1 LAKIE
6 GALERDPVAGAE
18 QVKRSL
24 VLALTPIKKQREC
37 AAILEKAIAT
47 GPEDGEVLEGL
58 LTQRIVVLNGLK
70 DYAGALVCAKSYFNA
85 CAMAHTADA
94 ITVLDREFLLP
105 NMEDRSRVE
114 QFRREQVAGSVPVA
128 PGQAGGGGKVS
139 ALMQG
144 IKVESGAY
152 QAGLAKMAD
161 DATLKG
167 ITRHVA
173 LLLVADMP
181 KEALA
186 VAKTGLAVA
195 ATPAEIAAAHELIAR
210 CYKAQDGTIGR
221 ANGWI
226 SGNPQTK

>member
-37 AAILEKAIAT
+37 AALLEKAIAT

-70 DYAGALVCAKSYFNA
+70 DYAGALACAKSYFNA

-94 ITVLDREFLLP
+94 ITVLDRQMLLP
-105 NMEDRSRVE
+105 NMEDRGRVE
-114 QFRREQVAGSVPVA
+114 QFRREQVAGAVPVA
-128 PGQAGGGGKVS
+128 PGQAGKVS

-144 IKVESGAY
+144 IKVEAGAY

-167 ITRHVA
+167 ITRHVV
-173 LLLVADMP
+173 LLLVADKG

-195 ATPAEIAAAHELIAR
+195 ATPAEIAAAHELVAR

-226 SGNPQTK
+226 SANPQTK